1 MPSKKSSKKSR
12 KTGRAPSR
20 KRKTRTAASKR
31 KSFKKL
37 GLKNFPKTQKQ
48 LTYYETTLNG
58 SPSVFAMPALIKA
71 NCISITNAGTNYDA
85 RQSKGIFLKG
95 LRIRMHYA
103 NKLFRP
109 MVVHMALVVPKFGIN
124 GITDTFQT
132 EFFNGL
138 GVGSSGA
145 SKEGIQFDDASQ
157 NGLLLATLPINTE
170 RWAIIRHT
178 RFKLGVIS
186 TTGGYSSG
194 ELKNYRS
201 LYRYVSINKQVDFP
215 DSTSN
220 LPRPD
225 QQIYLLTWAAPM
237 DWEVS
242 QGLID
247 DALLIMQNVVCVFTR
262 GNG

>member
-1 MPSKKSSKKSR
+1 MSR
-12 KTGRAPSR
+12 KGR
-20 KRKTRTAASKR
+20 KRTIGSKR
-31 KSFKKL
+31 KSFKKKAL
-37 GLKNFPKTQKQ
+37 SHFPITKKE
-48 LTYYETTLNG
+48 LTFYETTLTG
-58 SPSVFAMPALIKA
+58 SPLVFAMPALIKS
-71 NCISITNAGTNYDA
+71 NCISITNGGTNYDS
-85 RQSKGIFLKG
+85 RLSKGVYLKG

-109 MVVHMALVVPKFGIN
+109 MVVHMALVVPKYGIN
-124 GITDTFQT
+124 GISDTFQT

-138 GVGSSGA
+138 GVGSTGNT
-145 SKEGIQFDDASQ
+145 KEGIAFDDTVQ

-170 RWAIIRHT
+170 RWDVIQHT

-201 LYRYVSINKQVDFP
+201 LYRYVKINKQIDFP
-215 DSTSN
+215 DATSN

-225 QQIYLLTWAAPM
+225 QQIYMLTWAAPL

-242 QGLID
+242 QGLIE
-247 DALLIMQNVVCVFTR
+247 DALLIMQNVCCVFGRAGGT
-262 GNG
+262 N